1 MAYAHTVAAA
11 SLASLSAKAIF
22 PTQPQR
28 SPTGAT
34 TNSRVPHPLRFH
46 RKGWVIERQLD
57 RS

>member
-1 MAYAHTVAAA
+1 MAYAHTVA

-28 SPTGAT
+28 SPTGST